1 MSSNNVSL
9 SIEVKTWAA
18 TYTAMKERK
27 VLAAKA
33 VEDHMPFVS
42 SLEHALLGFER
53 KLTQSSS

>member
-1 MSSNNVSL
+1 MSSSHVSL

-33 VEDHMPFVS
+33 AEDHMPFVS
-42 SLEHALLGFER
+42 SLEGALLGFKREN
-53 KLTQSSS
+53 